1 MKKYS
6 KSRFRSVCLMCV
18 SRELFGEAIFFVDEK
33 NSHTVS
39 PAYASFYQTYY
50 GGWIFE
56 CNCLL
61 LLSIVYERKLS
72 NRLTAVILKDFRLEN
87 IECSKYHLI
96 FWTTQEVLSKPFLS
110 WLKKYLPHCF
120 THQLY
125 VCLFS
130 VFNLTHFDWLPAHC
144 LLSFTPEN

>member
-1 MKKYS
+1 MEDIECGKYEFIFASAENVLVKPFFSLMKKTATPFHQRMPVFI
-6 KSRFRSVCLMCV
+6 KL
-18 SRELFGEAIFFVDEK
+18 I
-33 NSHTVS
+33 
-39 PAYASFYQTYY
+39 
-50 GGWIFE
+50 IFE
-56 CNCLL
+56 CNFLL

-72 NRLTAVILKDFRLEN
+72 NRLTAAVLKDFRLEN
-87 IECSKYHLI
+87 IECSKYHL